1 VVTFVWWTVA
11 VTPVDRRDA
20 TALTAACARDLY
32 RLYLW
37 QAADGYR
44 DSLALCLVDAAL
56 ALRMNYCAVAD
67 VVDAYCRR
75 RRQSGDDAFT
85 DNVDA
90 LHHATNQLGDVDAA
104 AGTAIRRVA
113 NVFSEFGVQNVGQLR
128 RDRTSLHPIRQAWR
142 AALGPG
148 STAAWSYAMRLAH
161 VPDVPADRLI
171 VGYVAEAIGVAPRR
185 LAPTVATRLIA
196 VAADGLGG
204 NRMHLEHAIWR
215 FQAGRSYR
223 EPDRVS
229 TSFMGLAG

>member
-1 VVTFVWWTVA
+1 VVTFAWCTVA

-20 TALTAACARDLY
+20 SALQAACARDLY

-44 DSLALCLVDAAL
+44 DSLALCLIDAAL
-56 ALRMNYCAVAD
+56 ALRMNYSAVTDA
-67 VVDAYCRR
+67 VDAYCRR

-85 DNVDA
+85 DSVDE
-90 LHHATNQLGDVDAA
+90 LRQATNQLGDVDPA
-104 AGTAIRRVA
+104 AGSAIRRA
-113 NVFSEFGVQNVGQLR
+113 AKVFSESGVHNVSQLR
-128 RDRTSLHPIRQAWR
+128 RDGASLHPMRRAWR

-171 VGYVAEAIGVAPRR
+171 VGYVAEAIGVSPRR
-185 LAPTVATRLIA
+185 LAPTIATRLIA
-196 VAADGLGG
+196 AAADGLGG

-223 EPDRVS
+223 EPDRVTRS
-229 TSFMGLAG
+229 MGMAG